1 MVNKL
6 QNRKILKSEGLVFT
20 SRCVV
25 LLPDPGDR
33 NSLRHKKLFSA
44 RPKNVGIISISRTN
58 IADENFEFHSLGRV
72 FFLIYFTYGGCKQP
86 LSVGD
91 CCWDSYQGSFNNYVG
106 KIRCFVGS
114 KIAIFVHVQG
124 KKCLRRSR

>member
-1 MVNKL
+1 MMKILSIFVAFLENMNFKLKYYGKL
-6 QNRKILKSEGLVFT
+6 QNRKILKLEGLVFT

-72 FFLIYFTYGGCKQP
+72 FF
-86 LSVGD
+86 
-91 CCWDSYQGSFNNYVG
+91 
-106 KIRCFVGS
+106 
-114 KIAIFVHVQG
+114 
-124 KKCLRRSR
+124 

>member
-72 FFLIYFTYGGCKQP
+72 FFFNIFYVWRMQAAIVGRRLLLRF
-86 LSVGD
+86 LSGV
-91 CCWDSYQGSFNNYVG
+91 V
-106 KIRCFVGS
+106 
-114 KIAIFVHVQG
+114 
-124 KKCLRRSR
+124 